1 MVPFLAATGQSPH
14 IPLGTQFPSSSLA
27 HPAAP
32 GINDVNF
39 RPLWKLWNLM
49 KGTENLRI
57 FNDYNCS
64 GMFARSENVSHYLMS
79 AGGRTVCIF
88 ANFTD
93 APLEVDPYIDFAA
106 AGIMPDPLFLCL
118 PTVESPGIA
127 LPFDGKPFTLAPYG
141 VGAVCSGKLNFAEY
155 EKPYPALPEICRK
168 HLAKVEGQRL
178 DRAGHGSAPE
188 WLVRLSIPDLPIP
201 YELSM
206 TVDLYDNRYML
217 CEETPE
223 GIREL
228 GFLGRSGFRR
238 EMTPK
243 DDMVV
248 NGTESVWIPL
258 REIVGSGEHKLLLRS
273 LHRGNMYYVNSPFYS
288 FVVLEI
294 AREAG
299 KPEYRIEFMNELEP
313 DRSELRFNLFFQE

>member
-1 MVPFLAATGQSPH
+1 MIFVLDNYDSFTYNLVHLLYALERDIVVKRNREVTADEVLAMYPEAIILSP
-14 IPLGTQFPSSSLA
+14 G
-27 HPAAP
+27 P
-32 GINDVNF
+32 G
-39 RPLWKLWNLM
+39 RP
-49 KGTENLRI
+49 
-57 FNDYNCS
+57 
-64 GMFARSENVSHYLMS
+64 
-79 AGGRTVCIF
+79 
-88 ANFTD
+88 
-93 APLEVDPYIDFAA
+93 AA